1 MAFTVESSI
10 SHENY
15 VIVPVAFTVESSISY
30 ENYVIVPVAFT
41 VESSISHE
49 NYAIVPDFKKK
60 QGNPCFK
67 CIVPQSFH
75 QITFLY
81 MT

>member
-1 MAFTVESSI
+1 MCVLGTTWEDHDIEDRYRNQGRKLRGVAFTVESSI

-15 VIVPVAFTVESSISY
+15 VIVP
-30 ENYVIVPVAFT
+30 
-41 VESSISHE
+41 
-49 NYAIVPDFKKK
+49 DFKKK

-67 CIVPQSFH
+67 CIAPKNFH

-81 MT
+81 MI